1 MGNLAPMDL
10 TKIAAVADMLRGI
23 LGDDDDEAVWL
34 DSIEGETN
42 AFDIADML
50 LSRLL
55 ETDALADAVKAQ
67 EAALKARRTRLEDR
81 GRAIRNSLGALL
93 DAAAVRKLERPL
105 GTVSRLAGR
114 MSVVIED
121 EASIPTQLCK
131 VVTTP
136 DKAAI
141 KAQLE
146 AGEDVPGAALVRGA
160 DTVSVRV

>member
-23 LGDDDDEAVWL
+23 LGDDDDETAWI
-34 DSIEGETN
+34 DSLEAETPVV
-42 AFDIADML
+42 DLADML

-67 EAALKARRTRLEDR
+67 EAALKARRSRLEDR
-81 GRAIRNSLGALL
+81 GRAIRQSLGALL
-93 DAAAVRKLERPL
+93 DAADVRKLERPL

-114 MSVVIED
+114 MSVVILD
-121 EASIPTQLCK
+121 EAAIPTQLCK
-131 VVTTP
+131 VVTSP
-136 DKAAI
+136 DKGAI

-146 AGEDVPGAALVRGA
+146 AGETVPGAALERGA